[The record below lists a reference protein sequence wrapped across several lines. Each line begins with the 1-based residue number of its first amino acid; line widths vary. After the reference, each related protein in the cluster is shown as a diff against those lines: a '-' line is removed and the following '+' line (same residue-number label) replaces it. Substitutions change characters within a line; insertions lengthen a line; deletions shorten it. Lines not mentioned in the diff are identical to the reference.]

1 MQEVPTMKPFPI
13 ALSHAAAL
21 AFFFTAVFAVTAVAA
36 PRPRKSTA
44 AVIFHDGTILTLDPA
59 HPHVEAI
66 AIGKGKILAMGSLSD
81 VKRVRGK
88 QTKLI
93 DLHGNV
99 LMPSLNDH
107 HVHLLN
113 IGLTLLN
120 HQLHQALFL
129 DLTKTKSEK
138 EIAQLVAKR
147 AAHEPKGAWILG
159 NGWSQ
164 NAWGQE
170 NLPTRKLLDRAAPDN
185 PVYLIRV
192 DGHCGW
198 ANEAALREAGITS
211 KTPDPPGGK
220 IGRLPDGSPSGIL
233 LERANDL
240 VLKHVPTPTDAQ
252 VTEAFRLAT
261 QALASH
267 GITTVYDAGFLAYPG
282 VVGLSVPLERYFHL
296 LVKLDREHPL
306 PIHVNLMVIAPT
318 SLANE
323 VLRNPKDRVLSP
335 RLRVTHI
342 KLFSDGALGSRSA
355 ALSHPYADDP
365 STRGVLR
372 MTEPQMHAIVLRA
385 LAAGLG
391 VATHA
396 IGDRAIHDVLNVYQS
411 VLQTHPDIA
420 PGRLRIEH
428 FSYAQASDFRRA
440 AHLGILL
447 AIQPGFVYPDAKGHE
462 MEDSRVGPKN
472 SERAYAWA
480 RLRKDG
486 ARLAGSSDDFS
497 YPSPP
502 LWNYYA
508 AVTRQNPEG
517 LPPKGWHPDQRLPR
531 LFSLKLFTRLY
542 PPAGGPPSSGELQTG
557 APSNLAILSANPL
570 TVSKSEILK
579 IKIRATLLAGRVTY
593 SDGTLPDLR

>member
-1 MQEVPTMKPFPI
+1 MKTSPRPLF
-13 ALSHAAAL
+13 HAALRACC
-21 AFFFTAVFAVTAVAA
+21 FAAIFAIAAAAA
-36 PRPRKSTA
+36 PRPQKSTA
-44 AVIFHDGTILTLDPA
+44 TIIFHGGTILTLDPA
-59 HPHVEAI
+59 HPHPQAI
-66 AIGKGKILAMGSLSD
+66 AIGHGKILAIGSMSH
-81 VKRVRGK
+81 VEQTRGK
-88 QTKLI
+88 GTKLV

-113 IGLTLLN
+113 IGFTLLN

-129 DLTKTKSEK
+129 DLTKTRSQE
-138 EIAQLVAKR
+138 EIARLVAQR
-147 AAHEPKGAWILG
+147 AARVPKGAWILG
-159 NGWSQ
+159 TGWSQ
-164 NAWGQE
+164 DAWGQE
-170 NLPTRKLLDRAAPDN
+170 KLPTRRLLDRAAPDN

-198 ANEAALREAGITS
+198 ANAAALRVAGITS
-211 KTPDPPGGK
+211 KTPEPPGGK

-233 LERANDL
+233 LERANEL
-240 VLKHVPTPTDAQ
+240 VLKHVPTPTDEQ
-252 VTEAFRLAT
+252 ITEAFRLAT

-282 VVGLSVPLERYFHL
+282 VVGLNVPLERYFNL
-296 LVKLDREHPL
+296 LKKLDQKHPL
-306 PIHVNLMVIAPT
+306 PIHVNLMIIAPT
-318 SLANE
+318 SLADE
-323 VLRNPKDRVLSP
+323 VLRNPKDRILSP

-342 KLFSDGALGSRSA
+342 KLFSDGALGSRGA

-372 MTEPQMHAIVLRA
+372 MTEPQIRALVLRA

-396 IGDRAIHDVLNVYQS
+396 IGDRAIHHVLNVYQS
-411 VLQTHPDIA
+411 VLQTHPGIA

-428 FSYAQASDFRRA
+428 FSYAQAGDFRRA
-440 AHLGILL
+440 ARLGILL

-472 SERAYAWA
+472 SDRVYAWA
-480 RLRKDG
+480 RMRKAG

-508 AVTRQNPEG
+508 AVTRQNPQG

-531 LFSLKLFTRLY
+531 MFSLKLFTRLY

-557 APSNLAILSANPL
+557 APSNIAILSANPL
-570 TVSKSEILK
+570 TTPTPQILQ
-579 IKIRATLLAGRVTY
+579 IKIRATLLAGRITY
-593 SDGTLPDLR
+593 SDGTLAALR

>member
-1 MQEVPTMKPFPI
+1 MKPSHRVLPHLT
-13 ALSHAAAL
+13 ALACLFATAFTVAAL
-21 AFFFTAVFAVTAVAA
+21 AA
-36 PRPRKSTA
+36 PPAQKSKA
-44 AVIFHDGTILTLDPA
+44 SIIFHGGAILTLDPV
-59 HPHVEAI
+59 HPRVEAI
-66 AIGKGKILAMGSLSD
+66 AIGNGKILAMGSLND
-81 VKRVRGK
+81 VEPTRGK
-88 QTKLI
+88 RTKVI

-107 HVHLLN
+107 HVHLLD
-113 IGLTLLN
+113 IGFTLLN
-120 HQLHQALFL
+120 HQLHQKLFL
-129 DLTKTKSEK
+129 DLTKTHSEK
-138 EIAQLVAKR
+138 EIARLVAAR
-147 AAHEPKGAWILG
+147 AARSPKGTWILG
-159 NGWSQ
+159 TGWSQ
-164 NAWGQE
+164 DAWGQE
-170 NLPTRKLLDRAAPDN
+170 KLPTRRLLDRAAPHN

-198 ANEAALREAGITS
+198 ANEAALRVAGITG

-220 IGRLPDGSPSGIL
+220 IGRLQDGSPSGIL
-233 LERANDL
+233 LERANEL
-240 VLKHVPTPTDAQ
+240 VLKHVPTPTDQ
-252 VTEAFRLAT
+252 QITEAFRLAT

-282 VVGLSVPLERYFHL
+282 IVGLNVPLERYFNL
-296 LVKLDREHPL
+296 LKKLDQERPL

-318 SLANE
+318 SLADE

-342 KLFSDGALGSRSA
+342 KLFSDGALGSRGA

-372 MTEPQMHAIVLRA
+372 MTEPQIRALVLRA

-396 IGDRAIHDVLNVYQS
+396 IGDRAIHHVLNVYQS
-411 VLQTHPDIA
+411 VLRTHPGVA

-428 FSYAQASDFRRA
+428 FSYAQAADFQRA
-440 AHLGILL
+440 AHRGILL

-472 SERAYAWA
+472 SDRVYAWA
-480 RLRKDG
+480 RMRKAG

-517 LPPKGWHPDQRLPR
+517 LPPKGWHPNQCLPR
-531 LFSLKLFTRLY
+531 MFSLKLFTRLY
-542 PPAGGPPSSGELQTG
+542 PPDGGPPSSGELQTG
-557 APSNLAILSANPL
+557 GPANIAILSANPL
-570 TVSKSEILK
+570 TVPKSEILK
-579 IKIRATLLAGRVTY
+579 IRIHATLLAGRVTY
-593 SDGTLPDLR
+593 SDGTLAVLR